1 MEDIILMITIAVCLF
16 TDLKYRKI
24 FNIVLLPAIV
34 LGIIFNILNAGI
46 WGLFF
51 SVEGFFLGLIFLLLP
66 YLGGGIGAGDVK
78 LLATIGAIKG
88 ADFVFLTFIGMG
100 IAGGIIAIALLIYQ
114 RRLISTLKNLLTGL
128 IILFATK
135 FKVVCFGSKGAD
147 NMFPYGVAITL
158 GAVAA
163 YMVGVT

>member
-1 MEDIILMITIAVCLF
+1 MEDIVLLITLAICLF

-24 FNIVLLPAIV
+24 FNIVLLPAIIF
-34 LGIIFNILNAGI
+34 GIIFNLFSGGIL
-46 WGLFF
+46 GLLF
-51 SVEGFFLGLIFLLLP
+51 SVKGFFLGLLFLLLP

-88 ADFVFLTFIGMG
+88 PDFVFLTFIAMG
-100 IAGGIIAIALLIYQ
+100 IAGGILAIAILLYQ
-114 RRLISTLKNLLTGL
+114 GRLFSTLKNLLTGV

-135 FKVVCFGSKGAD
+135 FKVVSFGSKNAN
-147 NMFPYGVAITL
+147 NMFPYGVAITM

-163 YMVGVT
+163 YILGVT